1 MIYPTVLAP
10 GAILDN
16 RYEILAPLAVGGMG
30 AVYRARRTL
39 LGDEVA
45 IKVVRQD
52 APDFASRERFLRESR
67 IAARLRHPS
76 IVSIFDF
83 DMPQDADP
91 YLVMELLSGP
101 SLREEIAAR
110 GRLDPIDLQRIVPS
124 ICAALQLAHSHD
136 IVHRDIKPANIVA
149 HQYEPGVR
157 VYKLVDF
164 GVANLRSTTIETR
177 LTDAHQF
184 IGTITYAAPE
194 QIGGRDVD
202 ARTDIYSLAAVV
214 FEMLTGRA
222 PFGGRDLLA
231 IVAAQMAAEVPSVR
245 QFRPDL
251 PDWID
256 QAITRALAN
265 RPDARWATAA
275 EFGAALCPSG
285 DAATIS
291 TPSVSTAT
299 SKLAS
304 TYEVQE
310 RVGPGRL
317 ASDVYRGV
325 HRALGHPVAIR
336 ILKSESHPNWPA
348 ARARFLREAKALQV
362 SHPSIMQVR
371 DYGEEPGLVYL
382 VTDFIEGSSVRA
394 LLRDGGAIPWRRL
407 QPLLMQLCDAVRVLH
422 RRHAY
427 ICGLSPEIMRIR
439 QPETDEDAPQ
449 LMISTAGIW
458 EAQDL
463 LATLHERTLRGVSM
477 EDVELRYVAPEL
489 LTGGTVDV
497 RCDLFTIGVIAYEM
511 ATGKVPFD
519 GRSMPELL
527 GRMLAGAV
535 ADPRS
540 IAPDLPETVSA
551 AILRALR
558 PAPGDR
564 FASVRE
570 LSAAVGP

>member
-1 MIYPTVLAP
+1 MLAP

-16 RYEILAPLAVGGMG
+16 RYEILAPLAEGGMG

-52 APDFASRERFLRESR
+52 APDLASRERFLRESR

-83 DMPQDADP
+83 DMPPDLDP

-101 SLREEIAAR
+101 SLRDEIGAR
-110 GRLDPIDLQRIVPS
+110 GRLDLPDVQCIIPG
-124 ICAALQLAHSHD
+124 ICAALHLAHSHD

-149 HQYEPGVR
+149 HEYERGVR

-164 GVANLRSTTIETR
+164 GIANLRNTTVETR
-177 LTDAHQF
+177 LTDAHEF
-184 IGTITYAAPE
+184 VGTVTYAAPE
-194 QIGGRDVD
+194 QLSGREVD

-214 FEMLTGRA
+214 FEMLTGRV
-222 PFGGRDLLA
+222 PFGGSDLMA
-231 IVAAQMAAEVPSVR
+231 IVAAQMTTDPPRVK
-245 QFRPDL
+245 QFRPEL

-256 QAITRALAN
+256 HAITRALAKS
-265 RPDARWATAA
+265 PDDRWKTAA
-275 EFGAALCPSG
+275 EFGAALCPPG
-285 DAATIS
+285 DAPTFS
-291 TPSVSTAT
+291 TPAASPAT

-304 TYEVQE
+304 TYEVLE

-336 ILKSESHPNWPA
+336 ILKSESHPNWTA

-362 SHPSIMQVR
+362 AHPSIIQVR

-382 VTDFIEGSSVRA
+382 VTDFIEGSSVRT
-394 LLRDGGAIPWRRL
+394 LLKDGGAIPWERL
-407 QPLLMQLCDAVRVLH
+407 QPLLMQLCEAVRVLH
-422 RRHAY
+422 RRSAF

-439 QPETDEDAPQ
+439 QPEMAEDTPQ

-463 LATLHERTLRGVSM
+463 LATLNERTLRGVSM

-489 LTGGTVDV
+489 LTGGIIDG
-497 RCDLFTIGVIAYEM
+497 RSDIFTIGVIAYEM
-511 ATGKVPFD
+511 ATGTVPYD

-527 GRMLAGAV
+527 GRMLAGAG
-535 ADPRS
+535 ADPRA
-540 IAPDLPETVSA
+540 ITPDLPAHAAV

-558 PAPGDR
+558 PAPADR
-564 FASVRE
+564 FATVRE
-570 LSAAVGP
+570 LGAVVQKPSG

>member
-1 MIYPTVLAP
+1 MLAP

-16 RYEILAPLAVGGMG
+16 RYEILAPLAEGGMG

-83 DMPQDADP
+83 DMPGDADP

-101 SLREEIAAR
+101 SLRDEIAVR
-110 GRLDPIDLQRIVPS
+110 GRLELADVQRIVPA
-124 ICAALQLAHSHD
+124 ICAALQLAHAND

-149 HQYEPGVR
+149 HEYEPGVR

-164 GVANLRSTTIETR
+164 GVANLRQTTIETR

-184 IGTITYAAPE
+184 IGTVTYASPE
-194 QIGGRDVD
+194 QISGREVD
-202 ARTDIYSLAAVV
+202 ARSDIYSLAAVV
-214 FEMLTGRA
+214 FEMLTGRV
-222 PFGGRDLLA
+222 PFGGSDLMA
-231 IVAAQMAAEVPSVR
+231 IVAAQMSADAPSAR
-245 QFRPDL
+245 QFRPEL
-251 PDWID
+251 PEWVDA
-256 QAITRALAN
+256 AIARALKKT
-265 RPDARWATAA
+265 PDARWQSAA
-275 EFGAALCPSG
+275 DFGGALCPPG
-285 DAATIS
+285 DVPTVS
-291 TPSVSTAT
+291 TPAPAGLA
-299 SKLAS
+299 SKLSS
-304 TYEVQE
+304 TYEVLE

-336 ILKSESHPNWPA
+336 ILKSESHPNWTG

-362 SHPSIMQVR
+362 SHPSIIQVR

-382 VTDFIEGSSVRA
+382 VTDFIEGSSVRT
-394 LLRDGGAIPWRRL
+394 LLKQNGAVPWERL
-407 QPLLMQLCDAVRVLH
+407 QPLLLQLCDAVRVLH
-422 RRHAY
+422 RRNAY

-439 QPETDEDAPQ
+439 QPETTDDLPQ

-463 LATLHERTLRGVSM
+463 LATLHERTLRGLSI

-489 LTGGTVDV
+489 LTGGTVDI
-497 RCDLFTIGVIAYEM
+497 RSDIFTIGVIAYEM
-511 ATGKVPFD
+511 ATGTVPFD

-527 GRMLAGAV
+527 GRMLSGSV
-535 ADPRS
+535 ADPRAS
-540 IAPDLPETVSA
+540 TQDLPESVA
-551 AILRALR
+551 ATILGALTPQ
-558 PAPGDR
+558 PADR
-564 FASVRE
+564 FANVGE
-570 LSAAVGP
+570 LAKQL